1 LGIRD
6 NALDTIAGST
16 SEIGSA
22 RGAINDLNETE
33 AESTIADAMKELAE
47 AIKEQNRLQSGV
59 QAVGSREALRMLSD
73 VISGEI
79 VGKRAAPGPSYPGVR
94 Y

>member
-1 LGIRD
+1 M
-6 NALDTIAGST
+6 
-16 SEIGSA
+16 
-22 RGAINDLNETE
+22 
-33 AESTIADAMKELAE
+33 ADAMKELAD

-79 VGKRAAPGPSYPGVR
+79 VGKRSAPANSYSGVR